1 METKDRT
8 PQDAGRPRR
17 IRYRAGL
24 GVIVG
29 LLLTLTVTAIAWAT
43 FFNTRRAI
51 IELTN
56 QRIDEILFGLGT
68 RVQNHMLA
76 AVPAIEL
83 SAMLVS
89 ESLVKADRDALA
101 RQFTAVLRANPF
113 FSWASYSDRDG
124 GFTGAY
130 RTAAGELHVSQ
141 TTIDSKGGEMRDYAV
156 GERGAWSHPASQH
169 NYGYDPRSDS
179 FYRQVEKTRKRTWI
193 GPYVFFDE
201 GVPGITCAAPNLRRD
216 GSMGGVFTIDF
227 NLNFLSRFVG
237 ELHFSEHGR
246 VFILAPDGKVIAD
259 PKLQLVETTGK
270 GYEGKIVTVADV
282 ADPVLQ
288 AFHAAIPAEIRTR
301 TSPAP
306 APART
311 QFGFTLDGRRYL
323 AGCRILD
330 IDQGLTWMVG
340 AAAPESDFTGVLD
353 RNRLATVV
361 ITLVALAA
369 GLAISLVVARQITR
383 PLSNL
388 ASEMGEIGRFH
399 LLRRPRMKTIF
410 KEVALMDES
419 LLSMKGSL
427 RSFSYYVPTD
437 LVRTM
442 LASGQ
447 EATLQGQ
454 TRELTVYFSDIA
466 GFTSLAEG
474 VNPDQL
480 VQHLARYLD
489 EMTKIVAS
497 TGGTVD
503 KFIGDAIMAFW
514 GAPVNMPDHAARACC
529 TAVLAQRKLAAMRSE
544 ADTQWPA
551 KLHARIGVATGEM
564 LVGNI
569 GSPERFNY
577 TVMGDTVNLAS
588 RLEGLNKLYGTS
600 ILIGESTFQ
609 SARASI
615 VARPIDIVL
624 VKGKQRQ
631 VKVYEPLCLSDEQ
644 DPAARSL
651 ASLFE
656 EGLHLY
662 LRRDFKQA
670 AGCYERALQLC
681 PGDRP
686 AAVLLERSREY
697 VLSPPG
703 DEWDGVFAVG
713 EK

>member
-8 PQDAGRPRR
+8 PQNAGRPRR

-24 GVIVG
+24 GVVVG

-43 FFNTRRAI
+43 FFNTRKAI
-51 IELTN
+51 IELTY
-56 QRIDEILFGLGT
+56 QRIDEILLGLCT
-68 RVQNHMLA
+68 RVQNHMLQ

-83 SAMLVS
+83 SAMLVG
-89 ESLVKADRDALA
+89 ESLVKTDRDALA
-101 RQFTAVLRANPF
+101 RQFTAVLRANAF

-130 RTAAGELHVSQ
+130 RTPAGEMHVSQ
-141 TTIDSKGGEMRDYAV
+141 TTINSKGSEMRDYTV
-156 GERGAWSHPASQH
+156 GDRGAWSHPAYQH
-169 NYGYDPRSDS
+169 NYGYDPRFDA
-179 FYRQVEKTRKRTWI
+179 FYKRVEQTRRRTWI

-201 GVPGITCAAPNLRRD
+201 GVPGITCASPNLRRD
-216 GSMGGVFTIDF
+216 GSLAGVFTIDF
-227 NLNFLSRFVG
+227 NLNFLSRFAG

-246 VFILAPDGKVIAD
+246 VFIVTPDGKVIAD
-259 PKLQLVETTGK
+259 PKLRLVETTGK

-282 ADPVLQ
+282 ADTVLR
-288 AFHAAIPAEIRTR
+288 AFHASMPVEIKTR
-301 TSPAP
+301 TSAGPTPAG
-306 APART
+306 T
-311 QFGFTLDGRRYL
+311 QFVFTLDGRRYL
-323 AGCRILD
+323 AGCRLLD
-330 IDQGLTWMVG
+330 IDQGLTWIVG
-340 AAAPESDFTGVLD
+340 AVAPESDFTAVLA
-353 RNRLATVV
+353 RNRLATVL

-369 GLAISLVVARQITR
+369 GLAVSLVIARQITR
-383 PLSNL
+383 PLSRL
-388 ASEMGEIGRFH
+388 ASEMEEIGKFR

-447 EATLQGQ
+447 EAALQGQ
-454 TRELTVYFSDIA
+454 TRELTVYFSDIS

-489 EMTKIVAS
+489 EMTKIVAA

-514 GAPVNMPDHAARACC
+514 GAPVNMPDHASRACC
-529 TAVLAQRKLAAMRSE
+529 AAVMAQRKLATMRLE
-544 ADTQWPA
+544 AETPWLA

-588 RLEGLNKLYGTS
+588 RLESLNKVYGTS
-600 ILIGESTFQ
+600 TLISESTFQ
-609 SARASI
+609 CAQASI

-631 VKVYEPLCLSDEQ
+631 VKVYEPLCLSDDP
-644 DPAARSL
+644 DPAPRSL
-651 ASLFE
+651 ESLFE
-656 EGLHLY
+656 EGLRSY
-662 LRRDFKQA
+662 LRRDFKRA
-670 AGCYERALQLC
+670 GGCYEQALRVC

-686 AAVLLERSREY
+686 STVLLERSRKY

-703 DEWDGVFAVG
+703 DEWDGVFAAG